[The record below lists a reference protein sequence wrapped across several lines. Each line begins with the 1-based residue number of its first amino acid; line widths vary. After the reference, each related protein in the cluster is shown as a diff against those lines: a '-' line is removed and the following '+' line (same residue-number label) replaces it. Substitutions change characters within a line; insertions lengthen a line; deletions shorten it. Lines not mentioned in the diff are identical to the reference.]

1 MYTQL
6 CPFRKKRK
14 GQSKAEVPVF
24 ENDTCEY
31 TFVRIIL
38 KT

>member
-1 MYTQL
+1 MYTQM
-6 CPFRKKRK
+6 CQYRKKRK
-14 GQSKAEVPVF
+14 GLTKAEVTMLQ
-24 ENDTCEY
+24 NDICEY